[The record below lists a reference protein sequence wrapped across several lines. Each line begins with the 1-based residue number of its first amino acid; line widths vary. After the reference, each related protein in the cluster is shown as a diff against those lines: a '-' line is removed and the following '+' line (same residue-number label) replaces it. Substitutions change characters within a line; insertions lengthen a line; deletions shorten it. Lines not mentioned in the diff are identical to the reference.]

1 MTPLDNGIPLVALI
15 LVLFAAVLHASWNA
29 LVKAGGD
36 RLAMMVMVQGVGGL
50 AAAVGLFFIPF
61 PPKEAWPYIFGSVF
75 VHTFYYVFLIR
86 AYQQGDLSQVYPIAR
101 GSSPLMVAVFS
112 AFIVGET
119 LGPIGSAAVVVICL
133 AIFSLAYGKSGANPA
148 GQRRSVLYAFG
159 TGVTIAIYTLIDG
172 LGARAAGPGNALSYV
187 AMLGLCEA
195 VPIFLIALWRRKAA
209 LFPALRAS
217 IKTGIPGGIIAWI
230 GYGTVIWAMTIAPMT
245 YVSALRETSVIIAAW
260 MGARLLGEPFGR
272 RRILASAVVVA
283 GVIVLHS
290 VGKA

>member
-1 MTPLDNGIPLVALI
+1 MTPLENGIPLGALVV
-15 LVLFAAVLHASWNA
+15 VLIAAVLHASWNA

-50 AAAVGLFFIPF
+50 AAAIGLFFIPF
-61 PPKEAWPYIFGSVF
+61 PPMAAWPYVLGSVF

-112 AFIVGET
+112 AFFIGET

-133 AIFSLAYGKSGANPA
+133 AIFSLAFGKGSNPI
-148 GQRRSVLYAFG
+148 GQRRSVFYAFG

-172 LGARAAGPGNALSYV
+172 LGARAAGPGNAVSYV
-187 AMLGLCEA
+187 AALGLCEA
-195 VPIFLIALWRRKAA
+195 LPIFALALWRRGPA
-209 LFPALRAS
+209 LFPALRACL
-217 IKTGIPGGIIAWI
+217 KTGVPGGLIAWI
-230 GYGTVIWAMTIAPMT
+230 GYGSVIWAMTVAPMT

-260 MGARLLGEPFGR
+260 MGTRLLGEPFGG

>member
-1 MTPLDNGIPLVALI
+1 MSAMENGIPLGALG

-50 AAAVGLFFIPF
+50 VAAIGLLFIPF
-61 PPKEAWPYIFGSVF
+61 PTMAAWPYIFGSVF

-101 GSSPLMVAVFS
+101 GSSPLMVAIVS
-112 AFIVGET
+112 APLIGET

-133 AIFSLAYGKSGANPA
+133 AIFSLAFGKGSNPI

-159 TGVTIAIYTLIDG
+159 TGVTIAIYTVIDG
-172 LGARAAGPGNALSYV
+172 LGARAAGPGNVLSYI

-195 VPIFLIALWRRKAA
+195 VPIFAIAWWRRGSA

-217 IKTGIPGGIIAWI
+217 LKTGVPGGVIAWL
-230 GYGTVIWAMTIAPMT
+230 GYGLVIWAMTVAPMT

-260 MGARLLGEPFGR
+260 MGTRLLGEPFGR